1 MDWFTNLFFGNSV
14 AQCVVVLSIVIA
26 IGIALGKIKICG
38 LSLGV
43 TWVLFVGIAFGH
55 FKMNVDSNILHFVRE
70 FGLILFVYSIG
81 LQVGPGFFSSF
92 KKAGIKLNAIALSSI
107 FMSVCVA
114 LVLAHIFKVPMQTM
128 VGIMSGAVT
137 NTPGLGAAT
146 QTYIDITGKNDPSI
160 SLGYAVAY
168 PLGVIGVI
176 VSMILIKSLFRI
188 STTKELDKLAKS
200 AEEQGGAHRISISI
214 INPAIAGKKIE
225 DVVALANRHFVIS
238 RVCHNNDA
246 IEIATPETILN
257 VGDKILVV
265 CDTNDQEF
273 IISYLGEKINMEWQ
287 KLDTGLEAR
296 RIMITNH
303 NVNGKSLGKLGL
315 YGGFSFNI
323 TRVNRAGID
332 LVAHSDLTLQVGDR
346 VTVVGASSA
355 IGKVEKLLGNSMLK
369 LRQPNLVPIFLGIF
383 LGVVVGSI
391 PIFLPMIP
399 QPVKLGLAGGPLI
412 VAILLSRF
420 GTNIKMVTY
429 TTVSASLMLREIGIA
444 LFLACVGISAGGD
457 FVSTIVQGG
466 GYKWIAY
473 GCAITV
479 IPTLVVG
486 ICARIFFKIDY
497 FRLIGVLAGSS
508 TNPPALAYSN
518 SLSGN
523 DTPAVAYATVYPLS
537 MFMRVICAQL
547 LIILFV

>member
-1 MDWFTNLFFGNSV
+1 MDWLTNLFFGNSV

-26 IGIALGKIKICG
+26 IGILLGKIKVCG

-55 FKMNVDSNILHFVRE
+55 FQMNVDADILHFVRE

-92 KKAGIKLNAIALSSI
+92 KKAGIKLNAIAVSSI
-107 FMSVCVA
+107 FTSVCVA
-114 LVLAHIFKVPMQTM
+114 LLLAYIFKVPMPTM

-146 QTYIDITGKNDPSI
+146 QTYIDITGKSDPSI

-176 VSMILIKSLFRI
+176 LSMIIIKSIFRI
-188 STTKELDKLAKS
+188 STKKELDKLAKS
-200 AEEQGGAHRISISI
+200 AEEQGGAHRISISVE
-214 INPAIAGKKIE
+214 NPSIAGKKIE
-225 DVVALANRHFVIS
+225 EVVALANRHFVIS
-238 RVCHNNDA
+238 RVCRKNGA
-246 IEIATPETILN
+246 IEIASPETILS

-265 CDTNDQEF
+265 CDTSDMEF
-273 IISYLGEKINMEWQ
+273 IISYLGVKIDMEWQ

-296 RIMITNH
+296 RILITNH
-303 NVNGKSLGKLGL
+303 QVNGKSLGKLGL
-315 YGGFSFNI
+315 FGGFSFNI

-332 LVAHSDLTLQVGDR
+332 LVAHSDLHLQVGDR

-355 IGKVEKLLGNSMLK
+355 IANVEKVLGNSMLK

-383 LGVVVGSI
+383 LGVVLGSV

-399 QPVKLGLAGGPLI
+399 QPVKLGLAGGPLV

-420 GTNIKMVTY
+420 GTNFKMVTY

-473 GCAITV
+473 GFAITV
-479 IPTLVVG
+479 IPTLLVG
-486 ICARIFFKIDY
+486 ILARAFLKVDY

-518 SLSGN
+518 ALSGN

-537 MFMRVICAQL
+537 MFMRVIFAQL

>member
-14 AQCVVVLSIVIA
+14 AQCVVVLSVVIA

-55 FKMNVDSNILHFVRE
+55 FKMNVDPDILHFVRE

-81 LQVGPGFFSSF
+81 IQVGPGFFSSF

-107 FMSVCVA
+107 FTSVGVA
-114 LVLAHIFKVPMQTM
+114 LALAYIFKVPMPTM

-146 QTYIDITGKNDPSI
+146 QTYVDITGKNDPSI

-176 VSMILIKSLFRI
+176 LSMIIIKSIFRI
-188 STTKELDKLAKS
+188 STSKELNKLALS
-200 AEEQGGAHRISISI
+200 AEEQGGAHRVSISI
-214 INPAIAGKKIE
+214 NNPAIAGKRIV

-238 RVCHNNDA
+238 RVCRNGV
-246 IEIATPETILN
+246 IEIATPDTTLQLA
-257 VGDKILVV
+257 DKILVV
-265 CDTNDQEF
+265 CDSIDMEF

-355 IGKVEKLLGNSMLK
+355 IANVEKLLGNSMLK
-369 LRQPNLVPIFLGIF
+369 LRQPNLVPIFVGIF
-383 LGVVVGSI
+383 LGVLLGSV

-399 QPVKLGLAGGPLI
+399 QPVKLGLAGGPLV

-420 GTNIKMVTY
+420 GSNFKLVTY

-457 FVSTIVQGG
+457 FVSTVVQGG

-473 GCAITV
+473 GFAITL
-479 IPTLVVG
+479 IPTLLVG
-486 ICARIFFKIDY
+486 ICARILLKIDY
-497 FRLIGVLAGSS
+497 FRLIGVLSGSS

-518 SLSGN
+518 ALSGN

-537 MFMRVICAQL
+537 MFMRVVLAQL